1 MRRIRSSA
9 VVAVLVALSV
19 ALGAPAPILAQE
31 AHPLIVEAD
40 SMMAGIEAM
49 RAEFRDLESRVKGMS
64 GEDSVVTVRRMTNI
78 VVDAL
83 DEVNQLA
90 NLVVQQEEE
99 GLDSSRF
106 RTYLTEVLERVPPAL
121 DALDEDLRTSLAS
134 AEERAKNADP
144 GDLGLIEAEIARLN
158 ERLDGIYGQSV
169 EYVESLDRLGLDD
182 SAARTRL
189 SGELEQ
195 RAQLIAGR
203 MRRAIRERDRYE
215 AQAEQYPGEASYRL
229 RADAARA
236 AIDGEVASLERTA
249 DTMDRLGLE
258 VTEYRTLL
266 VEATGELARGLGDAK
281 VAMSLLKRWM
291 GKARNWFLDSGPGL
305 LVKILVFLVILAVF
319 RGLSRL
325 TRKAVVRSIDKS
337 RLQPSQLMR
346 NMISNMT
353 GNLVMAF
360 GLLVALSQIGVS
372 MGPLLAGLGV
382 AGFIVG
388 FALQETLANFAAGLM
403 ILFYRPYDVGDMV
416 EAATVFGKVHHMSL
430 VSTTI
435 LTIDNQTLIVPNG
448 KIWGDVI
455 KNVTAQKVRRV
466 DMMFGISY
474 SDDIPKS
481 EAILESI
488 LKKHD
493 MVLDDPEPMVKLH
506 ELGDSSV
513 NFVVRPWVKTD
524 DYWDVYWDV
533 TREVKMR
540 FDAEGVSIPF
550 PQRDVHMYEEKLL
563 RPGQGE

>member
-1 MRRIRSSA
+1 MKRFRA
-9 VVAVLVALSV
+9 GVFALLFLVAGV
-19 ALGAPAPILAQE
+19 ATVHTAFAQDL
-31 AHPLIVEAD
+31 HPLIVEAD
-40 SMMAGIEAM
+40 SMVAGLDAV
-49 RAEFRDLESRVKGMS
+49 RAEFKELESRVGSLS
-64 GEDSVVTVRRMTNI
+64 GEDSVVTARRMTNM

-90 NLVVQQEEE
+90 DLAVRQEEE

-106 RTYLTEVLERVPPAL
+106 RDYLTDMLSRVPLAL
-121 DALDEDLRTSLAS
+121 DALEKDVRTSLAS
-134 AEERAKNADP
+134 AEERAKSADP
-144 GDLGLIEAEIARLN
+144 GELGLIEADIARFN
-158 ERLDGIYGQSV
+158 KRLDAVYVQSV
-169 EYVESLDRLGLDD
+169 EYVESLKRMGMDD
-182 SAARTRL
+182 SAVRAKL
-189 SGELEQ
+189 SEELEQ

-203 MRRAIRERDRYE
+203 LQRAIRERDRYE
-215 AQAEQYPGEASYRL
+215 AQAEQYPAEASYRL
-229 RADAARA
+229 RADAAQA
-236 AIDGEVASLERTA
+236 AIDGEVGSLERTA

-281 VAMSLLKRWM
+281 VAVNLLQKGLANIRDWI
-291 GKARNWFLDSGPGL
+291 FDSGPGV
-305 LVKILVFLVILAVF
+305 LVKVLVFLVILTVF
-319 RGLSRL
+319 RFLSRL

-337 RLQPSQLMR
+337 RLHPSQLMR

-360 GLLVALSQIGVS
+360 GLLVALSQMGVS
-372 MGPLLAGLGV
+372 MGPLLAV

-416 EAATVFGKVHHMSL
+416 EAVGVFGKVSHMSL

-455 KNVTAQKVRRV
+455 KNVTAQNVRRV
-466 DMMFGISY
+466 DMKFGISY
-474 SDDIPKS
+474 TDDIPKS

>member
-1 MRRIRSSA
+1 MMRFELRPLA
-9 VVAVLVALSV
+9 GLFVFL
-19 ALGAPAPILAQE
+19 ALGLSTATIGVAQDT
-31 AHPLIVEAD
+31 HPLIVEAD
-40 SMMAGIEAM
+40 SIVAGLTAVQ
-49 RAEFRDLESRVKGMS
+49 AEYRELEERLPSLS
-64 GEDSVVTVRRMTNI
+64 GEDSVVTARRMTDM

-83 DEVNQLA
+83 DEINQLA
-90 NLVVQQEEE
+90 DLVVRQEEE

-106 RTYLTEVLERVPPAL
+106 RTYLTDILSRVPIALGVLEDDVL
-121 DALDEDLRTSLAS
+121 TSLAS
-134 AEERAKNADP
+134 AEERAKSADP
-144 GDLGLIEAEIARLN
+144 GELGLIEADIARLN
-158 ERLDGIYGQSV
+158 ERLDNLFGQEA
-169 EYVESLDRLGLDD
+169 EYVESLERMGMDD
-182 SAARTRL
+182 SAARAKL
-189 SGELEQ
+189 SEELEQ

-203 MRRAIRERDRYE
+203 LERAIRERDRYN
-215 AQAEQYPGEASYRL
+215 AQAEQYPDEASYRQ
-229 RADAARA
+229 RADAAQA
-236 AIDGEVASLERTA
+236 AIDGEVGSLESTA

-281 VAMSLLKRWM
+281 VAMNLLQRGLAKIRDWV
-291 GKARNWFLDSGPGL
+291 FDSGPRL
-305 LVKILVFLVILAVF
+305 LVKVLVLLVILTVF
-319 RGLSRL
+319 RFLSRL

-455 KNVTAQKVRRV
+455 KNVTAQNVRRV
-466 DMMFGISY
+466 DMKFGISY
-474 SDDIPKS
+474 TDDIPKA
-481 EAILESI
+481 EGIMESI
-488 LKKHD
+488 LEKHD
-493 MVLDDPEPMVKLH
+493 KILDDPEPVVKLH
-506 ELGDSSV
+506 ELGESSV

-550 PQRDVHMYEEKLL
+550 PQRDVHLYEESLQQ
-563 RPGQGE
+563 RPQAE